1 MYLLCL
7 PKLKAGECNE
17 AYDPCQELF
26 HEVLSAHSD
35 SDFDELERVEG

>member
-26 HEVLSAHSD
+26 HEVFPLTVA
-35 SDFDELERVEG
+35 SDFDELERVGG